1 MKRRCFIIFIVRDSS
16 LRYHDIRIQIVG
28 RIMGSRRANLL
39 TAVAVNAK
47 KDPGYYPDGN
57 GLYLQISTS
66 GSKSWVLRFSLNKK
80 AREMGLGSIV
90 DRTLS
95 EAREQARKYR
105 LQLDEGID
113 PIEARKAQRQANL
126 LATMPRKTF
135 SECAHEY
142 HKLHASSWKNAKH
155 ADQWI
160 NTLTSYAFPVFGDKD
175 ISTIAKGDILQA
187 LEPIW
192 QTKTE
197 TASRVKQRIRAVLDW
212 AAARDYRIGH
222 DPHLW
227 DQVDRSLPKVKAIK
241 KVTHF
246 AACPYPA
253 VATTLATIRKCSATE
268 TIKDAIEFAV
278 LTATRSGEVRG
289 AKWEEIDFD
298 SRRWV
303 IPPERMKAKRE
314 HRIPLSDHT
323 LRLLEARKKVAGDG
337 PLIFATDRGKPFS
350 DMAFTMLLRR
360 EGFDFTMHGFRST
373 FRDWSAEQ
381 TSFPREVCEAALAHT
396 NKDATEAAYFR
407 SDLFEKRR
415 ELMTAWA
422 AYCSSESKNEH
433 TEMV

>member
-1 MKRRCFIIFIVRDSS
+1 
-16 LRYHDIRIQIVG
+16 
-28 RIMGSRRANLL
+28 MGSRRANLL

-47 KDPGYYPDGN
+47 KEPGYYPDGN

-105 LQLDEGID
+105 QQLSEGID
-113 PIEARKAQRQANL
+113 PIEARKAQREANL
-126 LATMPRKTF
+126 LATAARKTF
-135 SECAHEY
+135 QECAHDY
-142 HKLHASSWKNAKH
+142 HKLHVGSWKNAKH

-160 NTLTSYAFPVFGDKD
+160 NTLTNYAFPVFGAKD
-175 ISTIAKGDILQA
+175 ISAISKADILQV

-212 AAARDYRIGH
+212 AAARDYRVGH

-227 DQVDRSLPKVKAIK
+227 SQVTRSLPKAKAIK

-253 VATTLATIRKCSATE
+253 VAGALVTIRNCSATN
-268 TIKDAIEFAV
+268 TIKDAIEFTI
-278 LTATRSGEVRG
+278 LTATRSGEARG
-289 AKWEEIDFD
+289 ARWDEIDVD
-298 SRRWV
+298 GRRWI

-314 HRIPLSDHT
+314 HRIPLST
-323 LRLLEARKKVAGDG
+323 RAMQVLEARRQVAGDS
-337 PLIFATDRGKPFS
+337 PWIFATDRGKPFS

-360 EGFDFTMHGFRST
+360 EGFTFTMHGFRST

-381 TSFPREVCEAALAHT
+381 TSFPREVCEAALAHV
-396 NKDATEAAYFR
+396 NKDTTEAAYFR
-407 SDLFEKRR
+407 SDLFDKRR
-415 ELMTAWA
+415 ELMEAWA
-422 AYCSSESKNEH
+422 YFCGKESNP
-433 TEMV
+433 